1 MTEDLSDGQSQVRS
15 FPMATAWPPT
25 VGARVRPVEMALETV
40 SPEGDPIPVP
50 GAGPAWSRLRYCPA
64 TNGNDRFEAMVAYV
78 EDGAPGIGET
88 HSTTHARAS
97 VVWNDGAEQDGLLLA
112 FLGPCLDDDTG
123 SEVDGCGGT
132 NEAET
137 KGVALQSSSR
147 RFRAAAAAAS
157 ARGGFRFRNGDFA
170 AATAEYTEACAALL
184 DALPARNRVLPGHA
198 KAWRIPGR
206 VAYMK
211 SGDEKKTSTSSNR
224 FFAVGARVRVLDVA
238 NGTSRP
244 ALVACVDDETY
255 DVIFDDENDDEEE
268 GVPFADVFGF
278 AHREECD
285 KETNQA
291 NSAVTET
298 LVLTLAD
305 TLKNVARCHLRI
317 ASSCVGGGDF
327 SSAFAAESA
336 ASASLLLNRS
346 AAAYFLRGKARL
358 AKSKFDDA
366 RGDLQSALRKC
377 RREAAAINSNSRN
390 PEKIKGDITAITAAL
405 AEVKKQQKRRRDA
418 DRKLARAILGH
429 VHKEGKDLGLDPN
442 SRLALTGYENEGDT
456 CSGKGGDVNKK
467 EGSVPIR
474 EVAKL
479 AGETLG
485 GKGRCALC

>member
-1 MTEDLSDGQSQVRS
+1 
-15 FPMATAWPPT
+15 
-25 VGARVRPVEMALETV
+25 
-40 SPEGDPIPVP
+40 
-50 GAGPAWSRLRYCPA
+50 
-64 TNGNDRFEAMVAYV
+64 
-78 EDGAPGIGET
+78 
-88 HSTTHARAS
+88 
-97 VVWNDGAEQDGLLLA
+97 
-112 FLGPCLDDDTG
+112 
-123 SEVDGCGGT
+123 
-132 NEAET
+132 
-137 KGVALQSSSR
+137 
-147 RFRAAAAAAS
+147 
-157 ARGGFRFRNGDFA
+157 
-170 AATAEYTEACAALL
+170 
-184 DALPARNRVLPGHA
+184 
-198 KAWRIPGR
+198 
-206 VAYMK
+206 MK
-211 SGDEKKTSTSSNR
+211 KKTSTSSNR

-305 TLKNVARCHLRI
+305 ILKNVARCHLRI

-479 AGETLG
+479 VGETLG